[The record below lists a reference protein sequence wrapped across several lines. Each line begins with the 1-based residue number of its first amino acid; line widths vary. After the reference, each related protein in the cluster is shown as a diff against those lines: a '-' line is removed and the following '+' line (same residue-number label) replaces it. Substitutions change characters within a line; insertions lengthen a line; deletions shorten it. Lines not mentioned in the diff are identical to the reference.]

1 MLKQKYKERVEDSR
15 PYSQVCV
22 WEGTT
27 VPQDQI
33 KAFEK
38 FFKDDYETRVKFI
51 EVWIKKSTGV
61 AYCLFKIHEDD
72 VTKFAVGGRF
82 ALGVR
87 WIEDV
92 IDNNRALF
100 PKRIKDMRTW

>member
-1 MLKQKYKERVEDSR
+1 MLKQTHIEKIKESR

-22 WEGTT
+22 WAGTT
-27 VPQDQI
+27 VSDNEI
-33 KAFEK
+33 KDFEK
-38 FFKDDYETRVKFI
+38 FFKDEYKIRVKFI
-51 EVWIKKSTGV
+51 EVWFKKSTDV

-72 VTKFAVGGRF
+72 VSGFATKRF
-82 ALGVR
+82 SIGIR

-92 IDNNRALF
+92 IDNDKSLF